1 MRRFFTSTIVQ
12 RHFGWLAVAMMM
24 LISVSSLSAQDTRF
38 TDVNGQGE
46 INEGSEYY
54 IGLPNCWRD
63 PSDNVPPGMVPNE
76 AWVSSKVPTMVM
88 LENKS
93 LGINISYAVNPGKHT
108 IIPLPDA
115 LMNSRVGIAN
125 PYGIRLVGNDP
136 ISVIVSSNWRSS
148 GAIYKALPV
157 EMLGKK
163 YAALS
168 LYQDNQGDNRPGQI
182 LIVGTKDQTVV
193 RWTLPKAVK
202 STVESGEGS
211 VTLNE
216 GETYLIQLK
225 MDDKY
230 NQNPQADLT
239 GTIITGSKPIGVI
252 TGHTKGAM
260 PRYEGSF
267 YALRT
272 DMIRNME
279 IEMIL
284 PMEIAGTEF
293 MTVPRIVEGR
303 TLNKWPDDNG
313 DMIRLVAVEDN
324 TIISIMRQNGGGLIQ
339 KSVPLHPGEFW
350 EFTNMTDPTYYSSNK
365 PVVVGQYLKAW
376 LMHAYEKKDASPL
389 GHVSGGLGEMINV
402 TPLNAWPSYATFLA
416 PKLNNNYVNV
426 TFRTDDV
433 EKIRINGK
441 TFSQFFGSKIQ
452 KYQGTDYSYAA
463 KPISAGDYVIE
474 GTDGAKFAAYAY
486 GNWET
491 TEYPTPH
498 NYAYGYPVGANFAIK
513 CDDEIK
519 LVGDPQCGNI
529 KGIAKV
535 GPETSECAGLLYV
548 RLIGKADNY
557 AFSTPKEFVSGDKS
571 TTFTLNVIDPSKP
584 ATAVIKA
591 MSRSGRF
598 LTRTYEYTP
607 EQIIATPLSINYG
620 TLGVGE
626 TLCRMITLSNPGKI
640 AATVNE
646 LKIKLHQKEFVIS
659 TSNVFPIIIP
669 PGSSKDVEV
678 CATAL
683 EQKSVTIID
692 TVIAVLGCYEK
703 PITELKVRTEKPK
716 VYISDL
722 NFGKVPVN
730 TERSGEV
737 EIRNV
742 GTVDVKLTAIDWPA
756 PHNLFL
762 RTEGLNFPIVIK
774 PNDPPV
780 KFNVFYNPGST
791 TGVLDKTRATFTVNT
806 DEIKITSDWTGQG
819 IDAGPYITGYD
830 WKERR
835 VLDAFAGVTEYTSQV
850 KYGNSGNTADLEN
863 VTITPVGPDAKYFTV
878 DLVTVFPRLGK
889 NEEKTMNVS
898 FKPEYINGTRDA
910 ERSYTLTLEM
920 KGTFNGEVKTATST
934 LDGIGIQ
941 PHVDLTPSID
951 FGQTFKASA
960 VSPNMNAVVT
970 SNGTMN
976 LTVSNKIKGIYID
989 GPDADKFIIDP
1000 AFIASN
1006 PYANTVAFNSGNNTM
1021 NIPIHFVA
1029 NTEIRKFNAVLHIET
1044 DAPENPTCNLVA
1056 GTIETG
1062 TASLATTNVALK
1074 QFITLTRK
1082 GQVGITNT
1090 GSVDVTITDISSPTG
1105 AGAFFWKNL
1114 SKNNNTIAFPYILT
1128 IGSTLNVDVEYAPQ
1142 IVNGIDDIATIEYTT
1157 GNGVFTSTL
1166 TGTPDQI
1173 ISLVKIGKPNTTPW
1187 DSAYSVTAGELTDFI
1202 DFNLTNDESENLD
1215 RAFVKDFTASVGY
1228 LPSLVQPLLDKNN
1241 PIKNIQ
1247 LTTLTNGWEV
1257 VSAEAKSIGN
1267 VGTLTV
1273 RMRSKSGT
1281 PLVGEG
1287 SLFRFRMASFLGI
1300 EKNSILSCQMKINDD
1315 PSVPAPGTNGY
1326 TLINNRPG
1334 KLWINLDCG
1343 KDIRTVRFG
1352 ETGYSLST
1360 VTPLPTGNH
1369 GTLDYSI
1376 GIDGQTNISIYN
1388 AMGQKVATL
1397 VDQQQK
1403 AGAYSVAFDTDGL
1416 QLSSGTYTCKI
1427 ESGPYMDIQQIII
1440 AK

>member
-54 IGLPNCWRD
+54 IGLPNCWKD

-76 AWVSSKVPTMVM
+76 AWVSSKVSTMVM
-88 LENKS
+88 VENKS
-93 LGINISYAVNPGKHT
+93 LGINISYPVEPGKHT
-108 IIPLPDA
+108 VIPLPDV
-115 LMNSRVGIAN
+115 LMNGRAGVVN

-182 LIVGTKDQTVV
+182 LVVGTKDQTEV
-193 RWTLPKAVK
+193 RWTLPKACK
-202 STVESGEGS
+202 STTETGEGS

-239 GTIITGSKPIGVI
+239 GTIVTGSKPIGVI

-272 DMIRNME
+272 DMVRNME

-303 TLNKWPDDNG
+303 TLHKWPDDNG
-313 DMIRLVAVEDN
+313 DMIRFVAVEDN
-324 TIISIMRQNGGGLIQ
+324 TVVYQMRQNGAGTYQ
-339 KSVPLHPGEFW
+339 RCPPLHPGEFY
-350 EFTNMTDPTYYSSNK
+350 EITNMEEAAYYTTTK

-402 TPLNAWPSYATFLA
+402 TPLNAWPSYATFRA
-416 PKLNNNYVNV
+416 PKLNNNYVNA
-426 TFRTDDV
+426 TFRTDDI
-433 EKIRINGK
+433 EKIRVNGK
-441 TFSQFFGSKIQ
+441 TLSQFFGSKIQ
-452 KYQGTDYSYAA
+452 KYQGTDFSYAA

-474 GTDGAKFAAYAY
+474 GADGAKFAAYAY

-519 LVGDPQCGNI
+519 LVGDPKCGNI
-529 KGIAKV
+529 NGIAKV
-535 GPETSECAGLLYV
+535 GPGTSDCAGLLYV
-548 RLIGKADNY
+548 RLVGKADNY
-557 AFSTPKEFVSGDKS
+557 AFSTPKEFVSGDKN

-591 MSRSGRF
+591 MSRSGKF
-598 LTRTYEYTP
+598 IIRTYEYNP

-626 TLCRMITLSNPGKI
+626 SLCRKITLSNPGKI
-640 AATVNE
+640 TATVNE
-646 LKIKLHQKEFVIS
+646 LKIKLHQKEFTIS
-659 TSNVFPIIIP
+659 SSTVFPIIIP
-669 PGSSKDVEV
+669 AGESREVEV

-703 PITELKVRTEKPK
+703 SITELKVRTEKPK
-716 VYISDL
+716 VYITDL

-742 GTVDVKLTAIDWPA
+742 GTVDVKLTAINWPM
-756 PHNLFL
+756 PHDKFL

-780 KFNVFYNPGST
+780 KFTVFYNPGST
-791 TGVLDKTRATFTVNT
+791 TAVLDKTRATFTVNT

-830 WKERR
+830 WKQRR
-835 VLDAFAGVTEYTSQV
+835 VLDAFAGVTEYPFTV

-863 VTITPVGPDAKYFTV
+863 VTITPVGADAKYFTV
-878 DLVTVFPRLGK
+878 DVVTVPSRLSK
-889 NEEKTMNVS
+889 NQENSLNVS
-898 FKPEYINGTRDA
+898 FKPEYITGTRDA
-910 ERSYTLTLEM
+910 ERNYTLTLEM
-920 KGTFNGEVKTATST
+920 KGTFNGEVKTATAT

-941 PHVDLTPSID
+941 PHVDLTPTID
-951 FGQTFKASA
+951 FGQALKAND
-960 VSPNMNAVVT
+960 VTPNMDATVT

-989 GPDADKFIIDP
+989 GPDAAKFIIDP

-1006 PYANTVAFNSGNNTM
+1006 PYANTVSNNAGNNTL

-1044 DAPENPTCNLVA
+1044 DAPENPTCNLTA

-1062 TASLATTNVALK
+1062 TASLSTTNEILK
-1074 QFITLTRK
+1074 QFITLTK
-1082 GQVGITNT
+1082 QGKVGITNT
-1090 GSVDVTITDISSPTG
+1090 GSVDVTITDISSPKG
-1105 AGAFFWKNL
+1105 AGSFVWKNL
-1114 SKNNNTIAFPYILT
+1114 SKNNNTVTLPYVLT
-1128 IGSTLNVDVEYAPQ
+1128 IGSTLNLDVEYAPQ
-1142 IVNGIDDIATIEYTT
+1142 IVNGIDDIATIDYTT
-1157 GNGVFTSTL
+1157 NNGVFTSTL

-1173 ISLVKIGKPNTTPW
+1173 ISLVKIGKPNSTPW
-1187 DSAYSVTAGELTDFI
+1187 DSSYSVTAGELTDYI

-1215 RAFVKDFTASVGY
+1215 RANVSEFTATVTY
-1228 LPSLVQPLLDKNN
+1228 LPSLAQPLLDKVN
-1241 PIKNIQ
+1241 PAKNIQ
-1247 LTTLTNGWEV
+1247 LTSLTNGWTI
-1257 VSAEAKSIGN
+1257 VSAEPKSIGN

-1273 RMRSKSGT
+1273 HMKNQSGIA
-1281 PLVGEG
+1281 LKGEG
-1287 SLFRFRMASFLGI
+1287 SLFRFRMASFLGV
-1300 EKNSILSCQMKINDD
+1300 EKNTILGCALKISDVVT
-1315 PSVPAPGTNGY
+1315 SGY
-1326 TLINNRPG
+1326 TLVNNRPG
-1334 KLWINLDCG
+1334 KLWVNLDCG

-1352 ETGYSLST
+1352 ETGYSLSS

-1369 GTLDYSI
+1369 GSLNYSI
-1376 GIDGQTNISIYN
+1376 GLDGQTTISIYN

-1427 ESGPYMDIQQIII
+1427 ESGPYMDIQQLII